1 MAPLEETTINV
12 LLWIF
17 VSCGFICC
25 IGCTLALLQKGYNKY
40 VLRLPELEPEP
51 ELFQNI
57 GRYAKATVSVIL
69 PAFAEVNLLESTEE
83 DSSIIAVQIV

>member
-25 IGCTLALLQKGYNKY
+25 IVCTLALLQKGYNKY
-40 VLRLPELEPEP
+40 VLRLPEPEPEP

-69 PAFAEVNLLESTEE
+69 PAFAEVNLLESNEE